1 MEKKTINIKTPQEV
15 EAMSLENTAIDPAL
29 RERWIAL
36 KAMIA
41 SCEAETKKIQAI
53 VLDKYGHKPVKTG
66 EIFKAIVFD
75 TMTIDES
82 KLVELYGEEALAL
95 TKIKP
100 KHTEYIKV

>member
-1 MEKKTINIKTPQEV
+1 MEKKTINIKTAEEV
-15 EAMSLENTAIDPAL
+15 ENMTIDNTAIDPAL

-36 KAMIA
+36 KAMIS

-53 VLDKYGHKPVKTG
+53 VLEKYGHKPVKTG
-66 EIFKAIVFD
+66 EIFKAIVYD

-82 KLVELYGEEALAL
+82 KLVELYGKEALEK

>member
-1 MEKKTINIKTPQEV
+1 MEKKTINIKTPEEIENMTV
-15 EAMSLENTAIDPAL
+15 ENTAIDPAL

-41 SCEAETKKIQAI
+41 SCEAETKRIQSI
-53 VLDKYGHKPVKTG
+53 VLDKYGHKPIKTG
-66 EIFKAIVFD
+66 EIFKAIVYD

-82 KLVELYGEEALAL
+82 LLVEKFGQETLDAV
-95 TKIKP
+95 KVKP